1 MTEVSLRVAVAQFPG
16 SNHIEQNKKYISD
29 LSRQAADEKAELV
42 VFPEA
47 AMCAFSSELEELRAV
62 ATQHSP
68 SFIEFMQNL
77 AKEHGFAIVVGV
89 LSPSELEEDQRV
101 VNQLIAIAADGE
113 IITRYTK
120 VHLYDAFSFKESD
133 KVQPGAI
140 YANNRELSLF
150 NLKGFNI
157 GLVNCYDLRFPEL
170 SRKLAVAGAD
180 ILSLSA
186 AWLAGPYKETHWETL
201 SRARAIENT
210 CYVLACGQTA
220 PKNTGQSMI
229 IDPMGAIL
237 AGAGEEPGLIVRT
250 LSKKRINDVRNSLP
264 CLENRRYEV

>member
-1 MTEVSLRVAVAQFPG
+1 MTEASLKVAVAQFPG
-16 SNHIEQNKKYISD
+16 TNVIEENKAYISD
-29 LSRQAADEKAELV
+29 LCRQAAAEKAELL

-47 AMCAFSSELEELRAV
+47 AMCAFSSELAQLRAV
-62 ATQHSP
+62 ATQHS
-68 SFIEFMQNL
+68 SAFIEYMQDL
-77 AKEHGFAIVVGV
+77 AKTHGFAIVVGV
-89 LSPSELEEDQRV
+89 LSPSEVEEDQRV

-120 VHLYDAFSFKESD
+120 VHLYDAFSFKESA
-133 KVQPGAI
+133 KVQPGAL
-140 YANNRELSLF
+140 YTDNRELSLF
-150 NLKGFNI
+150 SLKGFNI

-180 ILSLSA
+180 ILSISA
-186 AWLAGPYKETHWETL
+186 AWLAGPYKESHWETL

-210 CYVLACGQTA
+210 CYVLASGQTA

-250 LSKKRINDVRNSLP
+250 LSKKRLSDVRTILP
-264 CLENRRYEV
+264 CLENRRYDV